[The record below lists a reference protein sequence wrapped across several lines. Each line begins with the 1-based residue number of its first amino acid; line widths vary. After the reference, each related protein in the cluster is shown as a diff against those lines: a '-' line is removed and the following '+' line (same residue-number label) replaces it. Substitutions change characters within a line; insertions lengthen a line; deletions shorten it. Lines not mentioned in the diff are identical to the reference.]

1 MRTNRK
7 LNCSYTAAEKQTIK
21 QRLTEWCER
30 FFEEENIFPNLD
42 FASWNLDLYEL
53 SDGLTARLG
62 ILIDRDT
69 SHFPEIT
76 KNAKIVT
83 GESSEIATAAKD
95 MVENA
100 LSDLIFELEDLIE
113 KQLEYRID
121 DGFSCDS
128 IDVRVHT
135 PGNNGSEWSADVEIN
150 GLESAKTTE
159 PEYFDAELEFTL
171 VPQSIMTAISDCADY
186 IKYQY

>member
-1 MRTNRK
+1 MRTNRN

-30 FFEEENIFPNLD
+30 FFEDENIFPNLD
-42 FASWNLDLYEL
+42 FASWNLDLYEQT
-53 SDGLTARLG
+53 DGLTARLG

-100 LSDLIFELEDLIE
+100 LDDLIFELEDLIE

-121 DGFSCDS
+121 DGFSCES
-128 IDVRVHT
+128 IDVKVHT

-171 VPQSIMTAISDCADY
+171 VPQSIMTAIADCADY

>member
-1 MRTNRK
+1 
-7 LNCSYTAAEKQTIK
+7 
-21 QRLTEWCER
+21 
-30 FFEEENIFPNLD
+30 
-42 FASWNLDLYEL
+42 
-53 SDGLTARLG
+53 
-62 ILIDRDT
+62 
-69 SHFPEIT
+69 
-76 KNAKIVT
+76 
-83 GESSEIATAAKD
+83 

-121 DGFSCDS
+121 DGFSCES

-135 PGNNGSEWSADVEIN
+135 PGNNGSEWSAEVEIN

-159 PEYFDAELEFTL
+159 PEYFDAELEFNL
-171 VPQSIMTAISDCADY
+171 IPQSIMTAISDCADY